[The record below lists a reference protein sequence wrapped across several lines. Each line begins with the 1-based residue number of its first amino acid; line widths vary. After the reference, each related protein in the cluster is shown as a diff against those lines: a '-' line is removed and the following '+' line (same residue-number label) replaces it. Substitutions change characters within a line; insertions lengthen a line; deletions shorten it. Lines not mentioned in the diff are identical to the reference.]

1 MRGAAGGHR
10 QGLCRQWSKERL
22 FPQCVAPAQNPTKF
36 FPRLFSKRRTVLRHS
51 AAKPAL
57 PEPQCRG
64 KNGRVK
70 LFLCM
75 SFFTIQSSAAEIV
88 PGRSVVT
95 TRYGIVAASQPLA
108 AAAGVRILD
117 AGGNAVDAAI
127 AANAVM
133 GVTEPTGNGVGGDL
147 FVLYAEAKSGKV
159 FALNASGWSPAG
171 LTPEFLA
178 NQGLTEMPEKGIH
191 AVTVPGV
198 VAGWDALREKFGT
211 LPMAQLLE
219 PAIRT
224 AEDGFPLMEV
234 TARLWASAEE
244 TLRGIPEAAK
254 TWLIENRAPR
264 AGEVFKNPAL
274 AATLRRIAEHGR
286 AGFYEGPVAEAI
298 LVESRGRNGT
308 MSAEDLSE
316 FRAEWVEPMSV
327 EYRGWR
333 VFETPPQSQG
343 IAALMMLNL
352 MQQFPLKDWGLH
364 SPKAMHV
371 MIEAKKLA
379 YADMLAAV
387 GDPHFSKVPV
397 AEMLRPERAAARVK
411 LINMEKAAATVEPD
425 KLPGIT
431 DSKGSDTIYLCVA
444 DKDGNVVS
452 LIQSNY
458 MGFGGG
464 VVPKGCGFML
474 HNRGALFTLRPGQP
488 NTLAPRKR
496 PLHTIIPGIM
506 QKDGVTMGFGIM
518 GGWNQAQAHAQFVSH
533 IADHGL
539 TMQQALEAGRFTKGT
554 FTGLDVQ
561 IEATVPEA
569 TRKSLASLGHAVA
582 EVAPRSSTFGFGQA
596 VMTTPARVQS
606 GASDPRHDGAAVPQV
621 LAPNQSTGK

>member
-1 MRGAAGGHR
+1 M
-10 QGLCRQWSKERL
+10 S
-22 FPQCVAPAQNPTKF
+22 
-36 FPRLFSKRRTVLRHS
+36 VLS
-51 AAKPAL
+51 
-57 PEPQCRG
+57 
-64 KNGRVK
+64 
-70 LFLCM
+70 
-75 SFFTIQSSAAEIV
+75 IQSSVAEIV

-95 TRYGIVAASQPLA
+95 TRYGVVAASQPLA

-133 GVTEPTGNGVGGDL
+133 GVTEPTGNGIGGDL

-178 NQGLTEMPEKGIH
+178 TQGLTEMPEKGIH

-211 LPMAQLLE
+211 LRMAQLME

-234 TARLWASAEE
+234 TARLWGASEE
-244 TLRGIPEAAK
+244 WLRGIPEAAK
-254 TWLIENRAPR
+254 TWLVNDRAPR

-286 AGFYEGPVAEAI
+286 AGFYQGAVAEAI
-298 LVESRGRNGT
+298 LAESSRRNGT
-308 MSAEDLSE
+308 MTAEDLSA
-316 FRAEWVEPMSV
+316 FRAEWVEPVSV

-352 MQQFPLKDWGLH
+352 MQQFPLKEFGLH
-364 SPKAMHV
+364 SPRALHV

-379 YADMLAAV
+379 YADMLAVV

-397 AEMLRPERAAARVK
+397 TAMLDPQRAAARAK
-411 LINMEKAAATVEPD
+411 LISPDKAAATVEPD

-464 VVPKGCGFML
+464 VVPKDCGFML
-474 HNRGALFTLRPGQP
+474 HDRGALFTLKPGQP

-506 QKDGVTMGFGIM
+506 QKDGVTIGFGIM

-533 IADHGL
+533 IADHRL
-539 TMQQALEAGRFTKGT
+539 TIQQALEAGRFTKGT
-554 FTGLDVQ
+554 FTGADVQ

-569 TRKSLASLGHAVA
+569 TRTALTALGHELTVIT
-582 EVAPRSSTFGFGQA
+582 PRSSTFGFGQA
-596 VMTTPARVQS
+596 VRTTPEHVQS
-606 GASDPRHDGAAVPQV
+606 GASDPRHDGTAVPQV
-621 LAPNQSTGK
+621 LAPNQSNGK

>member
-1 MRGAAGGHR
+1 MSALILQPAG
-10 QGLCRQWSKERL
+10 
-22 FPQCVAPAQNPTKF
+22 
-36 FPRLFSKRRTVLRHS
+36 
-51 AAKPAL
+51 
-57 PEPQCRG
+57 
-64 KNGRVK
+64 
-70 LFLCM
+70 
-75 SFFTIQSSAAEIV
+75 AEIV

-95 TRYGIVAASQPLA
+95 TRYGVVAASQPLA

-147 FVLYAEAKSGKV
+147 FVLYLEAKSGRV
-159 FALNASGWSPAG
+159 FGLNASGWSPAG
-171 LTPEFLA
+171 LSPEFLA
-178 NQGLTEMPEKGIH
+178 ARGLTEMPEKGIH

-234 TARLWASAEE
+234 TARLWAGSEAW
-244 TLRGIPEAAK
+244 LRGIPEAAK
-254 TWLIENRAPR
+254 TWLIEGRTPR

-274 AATLRRIAEHGR
+274 AATLRQIAERGR
-286 AGFYEGPVAEAI
+286 AGFYEGPVAERI
-298 LVESRGRNGT
+298 LAASHEAGGT
-308 MSAEDLSE
+308 MNAEDLAA
-316 FRAEWVEPMSV
+316 FRAEWVEPVSV

-333 VFETPPQSQG
+333 VYETPPPSQG

-352 MQQFPLKDWGLH
+352 MQQFPLQEWGLH
-364 SPKAMHV
+364 SPRALHV

-379 YADMLAAV
+379 YADLLAAV

-397 AEMLRPERAAARVK
+397 AEMLDPQRAAARAK
-411 LINMEKAAATVEPD
+411 LIAPEKAAATVEPD

-444 DKDGNVVS
+444 DRHGNVVS

-458 MGFGGG
+458 MGFGSG
-464 VVPKGCGFML
+464 VVPAGGGFML
-474 HNRGALFTLRPGQP
+474 HNRGALFTLQPGQP

-506 QKDGVTMGFGIM
+506 EKDGVRIGFGIM

-539 TMQQALEAGRFTKGT
+539 TIQQALEAGRFTKGT
-554 FTGLDVQ
+554 FTGCDVQ
-561 IEATVPEA
+561 IESSVPAA
-569 TRKSLASLGHAVA
+569 TRDALTAFGHLLTVA
-582 EVAPRSSTFGFGQA
+582 GPRTSTFGFGQA
-596 VMTTPARVQS
+596 VQTTPERVQS

-621 LAPNQSTGK
+621 LAPEK

>member
-1 MRGAAGGHR
+1 M
-10 QGLCRQWSKERL
+10 S
-22 FPQCVAPAQNPTKF
+22 
-36 FPRLFSKRRTVLRHS
+36 VL
-51 AAKPAL
+51 
-57 PEPQCRG
+57 
-64 KNGRVK
+64 
-70 LFLCM
+70 
-75 SFFTIQSSAAEIV
+75 TIQSSVAEIV

-95 TRYGIVAASQPLA
+95 TRYGVVAASQPLA

-133 GVTEPTGNGVGGDL
+133 GVTEPTGNGIGGDL

-171 LTPEFLA
+171 LTPELLA
-178 NQGLTEMPEKGIH
+178 KQGLTEMPEKGIH

-211 LPMAQLLE
+211 LPMTQLLE

-234 TARLWASAEE
+234 TARLWAASEE
-244 TLRGIPEAAK
+244 WLRGIPEAAK
-254 TWLIENRAPR
+254 TWLIESRAPR
-264 AGEVFKNPAL
+264 AGEVFRNPAL
-274 AATLRRIAEHGR
+274 AVTLRHIAEHGR
-286 AGFYEGPVAEAI
+286 AGFYEGPVAESI
-298 LVESRGRNGT
+298 LAVSRELGGT
-308 MSAEDLSE
+308 MSAADLAE
-316 FRAEWVEPMSV
+316 FRAEWQEPISA

-343 IAALMMLNL
+343 IAAQMMLNL
-352 MQQFPLKDWGLH
+352 MQQFPLRDWGLH
-364 SPKAMHV
+364 SPRALHV

-397 AEMLRPERAAARVK
+397 AEMLDPHRAAARAK
-411 LINMEKAAATVEPD
+411 LISMEKANATVEPD

-444 DKDGNVVS
+444 DKYGNVVS

-458 MGFGGG
+458 MGFGSG
-464 VVPKGCGFML
+464 VVPKDCGFML
-474 HNRGALFTLRPGQP
+474 HNRGALFTLKPGQP
-488 NTLAPRKR
+488 NTLAGRKR

-506 QKDGVTMGFGIM
+506 QKDGVTIGFGIM

-539 TMQQALEAGRFTKGT
+539 TIQQALEAGRFTKGT
-554 FTGLDVQ
+554 FTGNDVQ
-561 IEATVPEA
+561 VEATVPE
-569 TRKSLASLGHAVA
+569 LARAVLTVLGHEITV
-582 EVAPRSSTFGFGQA
+582 VAPRSSTFGFGQA
-596 VMTTPARVQS
+596 VMTTPQRVQS
-606 GASDPRHDGAAVPQV
+606 GASDPRHDGTAMPQV
-621 LAPNQSTGK
+621 LPPER